1 MRLTAIR
8 FGIVTLLLAAGFQC
22 QARANYVTNPTFS
35 TGSTLPFSLSVD
47 AGATAGPPAGDGGLT
62 VSTFNY
68 SAIGGGVVNA
78 AVFQAGTTGG
88 TSGSPVGG
96 SLSQVLT
103 LANASQ
109 FTYSV
114 DFAMTSTVSEPT
126 APIFQIL
133 VNGAVVDQTTPG
145 NFDAGAIY
153 EFPLTDTFTT
163 SGLAGGSQ
171 SVTIAVRIA
180 DALPGNVGF
189 TEYVS
194 NISVT
199 NYVNSGGGGGNPP
212 SVPEPASMG
221 MLALGLGLAGLVMA
235 GRSRIAS

>member
-1 MRLTAIR
+1 MRLTATR
-8 FGIVTLLLAAGFQC
+8 LAIVTLLLAVGFQC
-22 QARANYVTNPTFS
+22 QARANYVQNGSFG
-35 TGSTLPFSLSVD
+35 TGSTLPFALTTD
-47 AGATAGPPAGDGGLT
+47 AGGTAGPLAEDGGLT
-62 VSTFNY
+62 VNSFNY
-68 SAIGGGVVNA
+68 SNIGGGVVNA

-96 SLSQVLT
+96 DLSQTLT

-133 VNGAVVDQTTPG
+133 VNGTVVDQTTPG

-153 EFPLTDTFTT
+153 EFPLADTFTT

-171 SVTIAVRIA
+171 SVTIAIRIA
-180 DALPGNVGF
+180 DTLPGNVGF

-194 NISVT
+194 NVSVV
-199 NYVNSGGGGGNPP
+199 NYVNNGGGGGNPP
-212 SVPEPASMG
+212 SVPEPASMA
-221 MLALGLGLAGLVMA
+221 MLGLGLGLAGLVMA